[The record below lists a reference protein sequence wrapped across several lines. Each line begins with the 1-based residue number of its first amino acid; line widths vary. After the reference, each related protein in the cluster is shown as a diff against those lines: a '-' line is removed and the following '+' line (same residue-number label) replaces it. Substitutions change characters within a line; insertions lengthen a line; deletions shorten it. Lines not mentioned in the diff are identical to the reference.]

1 LDGGGRFVFALKSGQ
16 GKKDGAA
23 KSAPCGLPFS
33 VGGFVLPRL
42 LRRPARLLARA
53 NDGELT
59 VPPFAATIAT
69 AAFLSASGLYGAYVG
84 GHFPALVQSITA
96 RTGFAVDQVRVSGHH
111 ETSEIDILGQLELDG
126 WTSLIGFDAEKARQ
140 RIAELP
146 WVQSAAVRKVY
157 PDEIEVRV
165 EERKPFAIW
174 QHGREL
180 AIVEESGN
188 VIAPFSSERHAILPL
203 VIGLGAPEK
212 AAQFIKKVKSYPEL
226 ASRIKGYIRVG
237 ERRWDLRLENGVT
250 VKLPENGEV
259 EAIEDILAM
268 DKESGVLSRDIA
280 AVDMRLN
287 DRLVIQLTPEAAL
300 RRNAALNEKTK
311 PGKKP
316 ERRI

>member
-1 LDGGGRFVFALKSGQ
+1 MLALRSGKGRRA
-16 GKKDGAA
+16 GAA
-23 KSAPCGLPFS
+23 KGAPFGLSFSAD
-33 VGGFVLPRL
+33 GFVLPRL

-53 NDGELT
+53 GEGELAL
-59 VPPFAATIAT
+59 PPFAATL
-69 AAFLSASGLYGAYVG
+69 AAAALVGAFSLYGAYLG
-84 GHFPALVQSITA
+84 GHFPAMVQAVTA
-96 RTGFAVDQVRVSGHH
+96 RTGFAVDQIRIAGHK

-180 AIVEESGN
+180 AIVEENGN
-188 VIAPFSSERHAILPL
+188 VIAPFSGSRHAMLPL

-212 AAQFIKKVKSYPEL
+212 AAGFINLVKGYPEL

-250 VKLPENGEV
+250 IKLPDHGEV
-259 EAIEDILAM
+259 QAIEDILAM
-268 DKESGVLSRDIA
+268 DRESGVLSRDIA
-280 AVDMRLN
+280 AVDMRLG
-287 DRLVIQLTPEAAL
+287 DRLSIQLTPEAAL
-300 RRNAALNEKTK
+300 RRNAALKEKPK
-311 PGKKP
+311 SGKKA

>member
-1 LDGGGRFVFALKSGQ
+1 MFALKSGQ
-16 GKKDGAA
+16 RRRAGASKGA
-23 KSAPCGLPFS
+23 WFGLSFSAD
-33 VGGFVLPRL
+33 GFVLPRL

-53 NDGELT
+53 GGGELT
-59 VPPFAATIAT
+59 PPRFAMAIAT
-69 AAFLSASGLYGAYVG
+69 GTLLGAFSLYGAYLG
-84 GHFPALVQSITA
+84 GHFPAMVQSITA
-96 RTGFAVDQVRVSGHH
+96 RTGFAVDQVRVSGHK

-126 WTSLIGFDAEKARQ
+126 WTSLIGFDAEKARE
-140 RIAELP
+140 RIAQLP

-157 PDEIEVRV
+157 PDEIEVRI
-165 EERKPFAIW
+165 EERQPFAIW

-188 VIAPFSSERHAILPL
+188 VIAPFSSERHAMLPL
-203 VIGLGAPEK
+203 VIGLGASEK
-212 AAQFIKKVKSYPEL
+212 AAEFIGKVKSYPEL
-226 ASRIKGYIRVG
+226 ASRVKGYIRIG

-250 VKLPENGEV
+250 IKLPENGEV
-259 EAIEDILAM
+259 QAIEDILAM

-300 RRNAALNEKTK
+300 RRDAALKEKPK
-311 PGKKP
+311 SGKKP

>member
-1 LDGGGRFVFALKSGQ
+1 VFALRWGQ
-16 GKKDGAA
+16 GRGAGAA
-23 KSAPCGLPFS
+23 KAASSGPSLSADG
-33 VGGFVLPRL
+33 VVLPRL
-42 LRRPARLLARA
+42 LRRPARLLARV
-53 NDGELT
+53 NDGEFT
-59 VPPFAATIAT
+59 PPPFAATIAT
-69 AAFLSASGLYGAYVG
+69 AVVLGSFSLYGAYVG

-96 RTGFAVDQVRVSGHH
+96 RTGFALDQVRVSGHH

-146 WVQSAAVRKVY
+146 WVQSVAVRKVY
-157 PDEIEVRV
+157 PDEIEIRIG
-165 EERKPFAIW
+165 ERKPFAIW

-180 AIVEESGN
+180 AIVEENGN
-188 VIAPFSSERHAILPL
+188 VIAPFSSERHAMLPL
-203 VIGLGAPEK
+203 VIGLGAAEK
-212 AAQFIKKVKSYPEL
+212 ASEFIGKVKSYPEL
-226 ASRIKGYIRVG
+226 ASRIKGYIRIG

-250 VKLPENGEV
+250 IKLPESGEV
-259 EAIEDILAM
+259 EAIEGILAM

-316 ERRI
+316 ERRT